1 VRYEARYERLY
12 VYSIYGG
19 DLGGVLAGDLGG
31 ELWGDLG
38 VIWGCLGEMLG

>member
-1 VRYEARYERLY
+1 
-12 VYSIYGG
+12 
-19 DLGGVLAGDLGG
+19 LGGVLAGDLGG